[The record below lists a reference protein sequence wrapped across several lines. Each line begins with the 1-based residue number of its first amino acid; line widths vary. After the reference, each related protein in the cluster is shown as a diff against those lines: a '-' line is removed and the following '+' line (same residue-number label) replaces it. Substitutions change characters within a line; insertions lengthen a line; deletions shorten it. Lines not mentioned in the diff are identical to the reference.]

1 MMAKGSEKFARY
13 LLTGLSFA
21 YLAYA
26 QIASRI
32 SGTVRDASGA
42 AMPRVKVVVV
52 DRERGTS
59 LTTETNDAGRYSF
72 PNLGVGVY
80 QVSAEMSGFKK
91 ATTAEIQLDV
101 NQSMDADIHM
111 EIGDVTQQ
119 VEVGA
124 GMPLLQTSDS
134 QVGAL
139 IDAKRI
145 QDLPLAARDF
155 MQLALGAPGVVE
167 SRGNLR
173 HQTERGTWLGSF
185 SVHGQ
190 SSKYNQ
196 YLFDGLPGKEMQHE
210 TNIFSPSVDS
220 IQEIKVETS
229 NYNAELGSEAG
240 GQLNVVIKSG
250 TNQVHGSLFEFLR
263 NDRMDAKEKF
273 ADSKSELRRNTFG
286 ATAGGPIRKDKTFY
300 FGSWESMRLR
310 QGFTQNTTVPTAAFR
325 DGNFSSLLGTDFSN
339 STPIVLY
346 DWTTKQPFANNILP
360 KSRMNPFTTQF
371 VNEFVPLPIR
381 AGRGGIRPIDNYQSL
396 APQQTTTNQAIG
408 RVDHTFSAPTRVY
421 GRYAISDT
429 DTVGPPVWPTF
440 GYSHKL
446 RGQQAVS
453 NVSHT
458 LNPTTIFEF
467 RAGYSR
473 FRQTE
478 LTENA
483 FKRDVAKDLGLRG
496 ACADPAC
503 WHAPYFSVT
512 DFSTMGNPSG
522 QTQGQGVSGPRGWK
536 NEIFQ
541 IHSSLFLIRGKHTI
555 KVGFTGNRYRDTFP
569 EAIRPAGQHTFN
581 GQWTA
586 NGNLSRGF
594 AFADVL
600 LGLPREIMASIDIFD
615 PNFRNSHVMPWAQ
628 DDWKITPRLTLNLG
642 LRYEWMG
649 KPQSKYDTIANFYQT
664 GPDTAQI
671 ITPRD
676 TGKPGF
682 TKKPDSLGRSLLM
695 NDNNNF
701 APRVGFA
708 YEASSK
714 MVVRGAYGVFY
725 QRDAACTWIGL
736 SINPPYIRTGDVILN
751 VDEQSIRDFPVDDLT
766 PVVNFVAPG
775 SKPSLI
781 ALNVDWHE
789 AYIQQWNVFVE
800 RTLGDNFVV
809 KAGYVG
815 NHDVGLRRSVAN
827 NAPLPGPGSVQSR
840 RPFQNISSIDM
851 RATNGQS
858 TYNGL
863 ELEAQ
868 KRYSGGLSFLASYT
882 WSKTLDDVRALDLW
896 FGGSWKGISDLNISH
911 RFNFSGVLEVPYGK
925 RRKFGSAAPAVADA
939 ILGGWQVSNIV
950 VLRTGFP
957 LTVTSGGLGNVANTD
972 GITQVPNRIREPK
985 LSRGERTEMRF
996 FDTSAFTAP
1005 APFTLGNAGQNPIF
1019 GPGYWGVDLSLGKV
1033 FPVRERLSVQ
1043 YRAEFFN
1050 VLNHPNWGDPGTSF
1064 GSATF
1069 GRITSTTAD
1078 PRVIQMGLKLLF

>member
-1 MMAKGSEKFARY
+1 MVRGPR
-13 LLTGLSFA
+13 SFA
-21 YLAYA
+21 SLLLPALLVVARIGYP
-26 QIASRI
+26 QVVSRI
-32 SGTVRDASGA
+32 SGTVEDASGA
-42 AMPRVKVVVV
+42 AMPRVKVVVT
-52 DRERGTS
+52 DIDRGTS
-59 LTTETNDAGRYSF
+59 LTTVTNDVGRYSF
-72 PNLGVGVY
+72 PNLGVGDYRVT
-80 QVSAEMSGFKK
+80 AEMAGFKK
-91 ATTAEIQLDV
+91 ATTGQIRLDV
-101 NQSMDADIHM
+101 NQSVDADIKM
-111 EIGDVTQQ
+111 EVGDITQQ
-119 VEVGA
+119 VEVAAGA
-124 GMPLLQTSDS
+124 PLLQTSDS

-173 HQTERGTWLGSF
+173 HQTERGSWIGSF

-229 NYNAELGSEAG
+229 NYNAEFGSEAG

-250 TNQVHGSLFEFLR
+250 TNQVHGSVFEFLR
-263 NDRMDAKEKF
+263 NDKMDAKEKF
-273 ADSKSELRRNTFG
+273 ADRKSELRRNTFG
-286 ATAGGPIRKDKTFY
+286 AAVGGPIRRDKTFY

-310 QGFTQNTTVPTAAFR
+310 QGFTQNTTVPTKAFR
-325 DGNFSSLLGTDFSN
+325 DGDFSSLLGTDFSN
-339 STPIVLY
+339 TPIALY
-346 DWTTKQPFANNILP
+346 DWTTRQPFQNNIIP
-360 KSRMNPFTTQF
+360 KSRINPFTTRF
-371 VNEFVPLPIR
+371 IDGFVPAPIR

-396 APQQTTTNQAIG
+396 APQQTRTDQAIG
-408 RVDHTFSAPTRVY
+408 RVDHTIDAGTRVY
-421 GRYAISDT
+421 GRYALSDT

-446 RGQQAVS
+446 RGQHTVA
-453 NVSHT
+453 NVSRT
-458 LNPTTIFEF
+458 LSPSSIFEF

-478 LTENA
+478 LTESA
-483 FKRDVAKDLGLRG
+483 FVRDVSKELGLKG
-496 ACADPAC
+496 ACSDPAC
-503 WHAPYFSVT
+503 WHAPYFGVT

-541 IHSSLFLIRGKHTI
+541 IHSSLFLTRGKHTI
-555 KVGFTGNRYRDTFP
+555 KAGFTGNRYRDTFP
-569 EAIRPAGQHTFN
+569 ESIRPAGQHTFN

-586 NGNLSRGF
+586 SGALSRGF

-600 LGLPREIMASIDIFD
+600 LGLPRQIMASIDIFD

-628 DDWKITPRLTLNLG
+628 DDWKITSRLTLNLG

-649 KPQSKYDTIANFYQT
+649 KPQSKYDSIANFYQT
-664 GPDTAQI
+664 GPGTAQI

-695 NDNNNF
+695 NDSNNF

-708 YEASSK
+708 YQARPN

-736 SINPPYIRTGDVILN
+736 SINPPYIRTGDVTLN

-775 SKPSLI
+775 SRPSLI

-789 AYIQQWNVFVE
+789 AYIQQWNLYVE
-800 RTLGDNFVV
+800 RSLGQNFVV

-827 NAPLPGPGSVQSR
+827 NAPPPGPGAVQGR

-851 RATNGQS
+851 RATNGPS
-858 TYNGL
+858 TYHGL
-863 ELEAQ
+863 ELEVQ
-868 KRYSGGLSFLASYT
+868 KRYSGGLSFLSSYT
-882 WSKTLDDVRALDLW
+882 WSKTLDDLRALDLW
-896 FGGSWKGISDLNISH
+896 FSGSWKGISDLNIRH
-911 RFNFSGVLEVPYGK
+911 RFSFSAVWEAPYG
-925 RRKFGSAAPAVADA
+925 RGRKFGASAPAVANA
-939 ILGGWQVSNIV
+939 VLGGWQLSSIV
-950 VLRTGFP
+950 VLRTGYP

-985 LSRGERTEMRF
+985 LPRGERTETRY
-996 FDTSAFTAP
+996 FDTGAFTAP

-1033 FPVRERLSVQ
+1033 FPVKERLSVQ

-1069 GRITSTTAD
+1069 GRITSTTGD

>member
-1 MMAKGSEKFARY
+1 MAKGSKFAPI
-13 LLTGLSFA
+13 LLLGLC
-21 YLAYA
+21 LAWLA
-26 QIASRI
+26 HSQVASRI
-32 SGTVRDASGA
+32 SGTVLDASGA
-42 AMPRVKVVVV
+42 AMPRVKVTVV
-52 DRERGTS
+52 DRERGSS
-59 LTTETNDAGRYSF
+59 LTTFTNDAGRYSF

-80 QVSAEMSGFKK
+80 AVSAEMSGFKK
-91 ATTAEIQLDV
+91 ATTAEIRLDV
-101 NQSMDADIHM
+101 NQAVDADIRM
-111 EIGDVTQQ
+111 EIGDITQQ
-119 VEVGA
+119 VEVAA

-229 NYNAELGSEAG
+229 NYNAEFGSEAG

-250 TNQVHGSLFEFLR
+250 TNQIHGSLFEFLR
-263 NDRMDAKEKF
+263 NDKMDAKEKF

-286 ATAGGPIRKDKTFY
+286 GTAGGPIRKDKTFY

-310 QGFTQNTTVPTAAFR
+310 QGFTQNTTVPTTAFR

-339 STPIVLY
+339 TTPIVLY
-346 DWTTKQPFANNILP
+346 DWTIKQPFANNILP
-360 KSRMNPFTTQF
+360 ESRINPFTTRF

-396 APQQTTTNQAIG
+396 APQQTTTDQAIG
-408 RVDHTFSAPTRVY
+408 RMDHTFSAATRAY
-421 GRYAISDT
+421 GRYAVSNT
-429 DTVGPPVWPTF
+429 DTVAPPVWPTF
-440 GYSHKL
+440 SYSHKL

-453 NVSHT
+453 NISHT
-458 LNPTTIFEF
+458 LNPSTIFEL

-478 LTENA
+478 LTESA
-483 FKRDVAKDLGLRG
+483 FQRDVAKDLGLRG
-496 ACADPAC
+496 ACADPTC
-503 WHAPYFSVT
+503 WHAPFFSVT

-586 NGNLSRGF
+586 NGTLSRGF

-664 GPDTAQI
+664 GPSTAQI

-682 TKKPDSLGRSLLM
+682 TKKPDRLGRSLLM
-695 NDNNNF
+695 NDSNNF

-775 SKPSLI
+775 SRPSLI

-800 RTLGDNFVV
+800 RTLGENFVV

-827 NAPLPGPGSVQSR
+827 NAPPPGPGSVQAR

-863 ELEAQ
+863 ELEVQ
-868 KRYSGGLSFLASYT
+868 KRYSGGLSLLASYT

-911 RFNFSGVLEVPYGK
+911 RFNFSGVWEVPYGR
-925 RRKFGSAAPAVADA
+925 RRKFGAAAPAVTDA

-972 GITQVPNRIREPK
+972 GITQVPNRVHEPK
-985 LSRGERTEMRF
+985 LSRGERTETRF